1 MADTIV
7 DAKRGTRCISGLD
20 MSELIP
26 VRFSHLLGFAGIGS
40 IIRSERYLYTIKD
53 TRTWPVT
60 YPIPYLERVRCALEL
75 SQQLHEP
82 PRGIDGDPQ
91 TLLPGM
97 RFPSWMRCSNRNC
110 ELMHWRPWNQPHDP
124 KAGPCCTACGHPLD
138 QYPWVVIDNLGRMDD
153 VPWHWLLHRGSNCR
167 HDWQKQTIKL
177 HENNTGKRWTL
188 ECTVLGCRKKVDQDD
203 NINQYAGLK
212 VFRDQPWLSEKDAVP
227 PVPGGVVPEVRIA
240 DVSSPGL
247 YSVPM
252 CTALVIPPESRIERG
267 SVIDLLYRNGP
278 EKAALNSA
286 KNQRSRELIFRRL
299 KYKFGCN
306 VSVSDVKNAWEE
318 IDQTDGF
325 PLYGETFSPGQMQE
339 DEFRAIL
346 TTFPDQ
352 REDEDLV
359 TFSRTS
365 QWKRLSERIGG
376 ERELACIGM
385 LQDLIEVKRLREIRV
400 FKGFTRLG
408 GPTPPVPPNILG
420 QETWL
425 PAIEL
430 FGEGVFLVLSEK
442 ALGQWERQPSVIKIA
457 AELQQRFEA
466 AGLDD
471 QVRTNGGMQ
480 QPPNGRITA
489 RFILLHTLSHM
500 LIRQFETSAG
510 YPASSLKERIYCG
523 TNMAGLLI
531 YVAVPDVAGSL
542 GGLSELA
549 KPERFLTVLSET
561 FRKAEWCS
569 LDPVCS
575 EHEGQGPHQLNRSAC
590 HGCALIPEPACVLG
604 NEILDRTFVKG
615 DHSKGIASP
624 LEFAL

>member
-1 MADTIV
+1 
-7 DAKRGTRCISGLD
+7 
-20 MSELIP
+20 MSEFIP

-53 TRTWPVT
+53 TREWPPT
-60 YPIPYLERVRCALEL
+60 YPIPYLERVKCALEL

-82 PRGIDGDPQ
+82 PKGIDGDSQ

-97 RFPSWMRCSNRNC
+97 RFPSWMRCTNKNC
-110 ELMHWRPWNQPHDP
+110 ELLHWRPWNQPHDP
-124 KAGPCCTACGHPLD
+124 KTGPCCTACGNPLD

-153 VPWHWLLHRGSNCR
+153 VPWHWLLHRESNCR
-167 HDWQKQTIKL
+167 EDWQKQTLRL
-177 HENNTGKRWTL
+177 HENKTGKRWQL
-188 ECTVLGCRKKVDQDD
+188 SCRICSKTVDQDD
-203 NINQYAGLK
+203 NINQQAGLK
-212 VFRDQPWLSEKDAVP
+212 VFRQQPWLHAAPQAPE
-227 PVPGGVVPEVRIA
+227 GIVPEVRIA

-252 CTALVIPPESRIERG
+252 CSALVIPPESRIERG

-278 EKAALNSA
+278 EQAAL
-286 KNQRSRELIFRRL
+286 KNARNANAREQRFRNLREKFRCSL
-299 KYKFGCN
+299 
-306 VSVSDVKNAWEE
+306 SDVKSAWEE
-318 IDQTDGF
+318 IKQSDGY
-325 PLYGETFSPGQMQE
+325 PLYGESFSPGQMQE
-339 DEFRAIL
+339 DEYKAIL
-346 TTFPDQ
+346 STFPDQ

-365 QWKRLSERIGG
+365 QWKRLADRITG
-376 ERELACIGM
+376 ERELSCIGL
-385 LQDLIEVKRLREIRV
+385 LQELIEVKRLREIRV

-408 GPTPPVPPNILG
+408 GPNPPVPPNIVG
-420 QETWL
+420 NEPWL

-430 FGEGVFLVLSEK
+430 FGEGIFLVLSEK
-442 ALGQWERQPSVIKIA
+442 ALAQWEQQASVIKIA
-457 AELQQRFEA
+457 VELQARFEA
-466 AGLDD
+466 TGLAD
-471 QVRTNGGMQ
+471 QVRSNGGME
-480 QPPNGRITA
+480 QPPNGRITP

-523 TNMAGLLI
+523 SNMAGLLI

-542 GGLSELA
+542 GGLSEIA
-549 KPERFLTVLSET
+549 NPERFLAVISET

-604 NEILDRTFVKG
+604 NEILDRTMVKG
-615 DHSKGIASP
+615 DHSKGIFSP

>member
-1 MADTIV
+1 
-7 DAKRGTRCISGLD
+7 
-20 MSELIP
+20 
-26 VRFSHLLGFAGIGS
+26 
-40 IIRSERYLYTIKD
+40 
-53 TRTWPVT
+53 
-60 YPIPYLERVRCALEL
+60 
-75 SQQLHEP
+75 
-82 PRGIDGDPQ
+82 
-91 TLLPGM
+91 
-97 RFPSWMRCSNRNC
+97 
-110 ELMHWRPWNQPHDP
+110 
-124 KAGPCCTACGHPLD
+124 
-138 QYPWVVIDNLGRMDD
+138 MDD
-153 VPWHWLLHRGSNCR
+153 VPWHWLLHRGSDCR
-167 HDWQKQTIKL
+167 HNWKVQTIRL
-177 HENNTGKRWTL
+177 HENNTGKRWQL
-188 ECTVLGCRKKVDQDD
+188 SCLVCKKAVNQDD
-203 NINQYAGLK
+203 NINQHTGLK
-212 VFRDQPWLSEKDAVP
+212 VFRHQPWLSEIAAAQQVP
-227 PVPGGVVPEVRIA
+227 EDVVPEVRIA

-252 CTALVIPPESRIERG
+252 CSALVIPPESRIERG

-278 EKAALNSA
+278 EQAALKNA
-286 KNQRSRELIFRRL
+286 KNLKARELRFRNLRDR
-299 KYKFGCN
+299 FRCN
-306 VSVSDVKNAWEE
+306 LSDVKKAWEE
-318 IDQTDGF
+318 IEQTDGY
-325 PLYGETFSPGQMQE
+325 PLYGESFTPGQMQE

-359 TFSRTS
+359 TFSRTG
-365 QWKRLSERIGG
+365 QWKQLADRIGG
-376 ERELACIGM
+376 ERELACIGL

-408 GPTPPVPPNILG
+408 GPNPPVPPNIVG
-420 QETWL
+420 EETWL

-442 ALGQWERQPSVIKIA
+442 ALRQWEQQPSAIKIA
-457 AELQQRFEA
+457 EELQERFEA
-466 AGLDD
+466 SGLGD
-471 QVRTNGGMQ
+471 QVRKNGGMQ
-480 QPPNGRITA
+480 QPPNGRITP

-531 YVAVPDVAGSL
+531 YVAVSDVAGSL

-590 HGCALIPEPACVLG
+590 HGCALIPEPACVVG
-604 NEILDRTFVKG
+604 NEILDRTLIKG
-615 DHSKGIASP
+615 DHSKGICSP

>member
-1 MADTIV
+1 
-7 DAKRGTRCISGLD
+7 

-82 PRGIDGDPQ
+82 PKGIDGDPQ

-124 KAGPCCTACGHPLD
+124 KTGPCCTACGHPLD
-138 QYPWVVIDNLGRMDD
+138 QYPWVVIDNFGRMDD
-153 VPWHWLLHRGSNCR
+153 VPWHWLLHRGSNNCR

-188 ECTVLGCRKKVDQDD
+188 ECTVMGCRKRVDQDD
-203 NINQYAGLK
+203 NINQHAGLK
-212 VFRDQPWLSEKDAVP
+212 VFRHQPWFNEKDAVP
-227 PVPGGVVPEVRIA
+227 QVPEDIKLEVRIA
-240 DVSSPGL
+240 DISSPGL
-247 YSVPM
+247 YAVPM
-252 CTALVIPPESRIERG
+252 CSALVIPPESRVERG

-278 EKAALNSA
+278 AMGVLKNARNDIRRKMEIA
-286 KNQRSRELIFRRL
+286 KLSREFQ
-299 KYKFGCN
+299 CN
-306 VSVSDVKNAWEE
+306 SSQIVDAWQK
-318 IDQTDGF
+318 IDKVNGY
-325 PLYGETFSPGQMQE
+325 PLYEERSFTPGQIHE
-339 DEFRAIL
+339 DEFMAML
-346 TTFPDQ
+346 TPLPDQ

-359 TFSRTS
+359 TFSRTC
-365 QWKRLSERIGG
+365 QWKNLSDRIGG
-376 ERELACIGM
+376 ERERACIDVI
-385 LQDLIEVKRLREIRV
+385 QELIEVKRLREIRV

-408 GPTPPVPPNILG
+408 GPTPPVPPNIVG

-430 FGEGVFLVLSEK
+430 FGEGIFLVLSENV
-442 ALGQWERQPSVIKIA
+442 LGQWEQQPSVIKIA
-457 AELQQRFEA
+457 AELQERFETE
-466 AGLDD
+466 GLAD

-480 QPPNGRITA
+480 QPPNGRITP

-549 KPERFLTVLSET
+549 KPERFLAVLSET

>member
-1 MADTIV
+1 
-7 DAKRGTRCISGLD
+7 

-53 TRTWPVT
+53 TRSWPVT

-82 PRGIDGDPQ
+82 PKGIDGDPQ

-97 RFPSWMRCSNRNC
+97 RFPSWMRCSNKNC

-124 KAGPCCTACGHPLD
+124 KTGPCCTACGHPLD
-138 QYPWVVIDNLGRMDD
+138 QYPWVVIDNFGRMDD
-153 VPWHWLLHRGSNCR
+153 VPWHWLLHRGSNNCR

-188 ECTVLGCRKKVDQDD
+188 ECTVMGCRKRVDQDD
-203 NINQYAGLK
+203 NINQKADLR
-212 VFRDQPWLSEKDAVP
+212 VLRHQPWFNEKDAVP
-227 PVPGGVVPEVRIA
+227 QVPEDIKPEVRIA
-240 DVSSPGL
+240 DISSPGL
-247 YSVPM
+247 YAVPM
-252 CTALVIPPESRIERG
+252 CSALVIPPESRVERG

-278 EKAALNSA
+278 AMGVL
-286 KNQRSRELIFRRL
+286 
-299 KYKFGCN
+299 
-306 VSVSDVKNAWEE
+306 KNARNDIRRKMEIANLAREFQCNSSQIVDAWQK
-318 IDQTDGF
+318 IDQVNGY
-325 PLYGETFSPGQMQE
+325 PLYEERNFTPGQIHE
-339 DEFRAIL
+339 DEFMAML
-346 TTFPDQ
+346 TPLHDQ

-365 QWKRLSERIGG
+365 QWKNLSDRIGW
-376 ERELACIGM
+376 ERERACIDVI
-385 LQDLIEVKRLREIRV
+385 QELIEVKRLREIRV

-408 GPTPPVPPNILG
+408 GPNPPVPPNIVG

-430 FGEGVFLVLSEK
+430 FGEGIFLVLSENV
-442 ALGQWERQPSVIKIA
+442 LGQWEQQPSVIKIA
-457 AELQQRFEA
+457 AELQERFETE
-466 AGLDD
+466 GLAD

-480 QPPNGRITA
+480 QPPNGRITP

-549 KPERFLTVLSET
+549 KPERFLAVLSET

-624 LEFAL
+624 LEFAV

>member
-1 MADTIV
+1 
-7 DAKRGTRCISGLD
+7 

-40 IIRSERYLYTIKD
+40 IIRAERYLYTIKD
-53 TRTWPVT
+53 TRDWPVT
-60 YPIPYLERVRCALEL
+60 YPLPYLERVRCALEL
-75 SQQLHEP
+75 NQQLHEP
-82 PRGIDGDPQ
+82 PKGIDSDAQ
-91 TLLPGM
+91 TFLPGM
-97 RFPSWMRCSNRNC
+97 RFPSWMRCSNREC
-110 ELMHWRPWNQPHDP
+110 ELLHWRPWNQPHD
-124 KAGPCCTACGHPLD
+124 KKTGPCCTACGYPLD

-153 VPWHWLLHRGSNCR
+153 VSWHWLLHRGNNCR

-177 HENNTGKRWTL
+177 HENNTGKRWQLSCLVCGSTSPA
-188 ECTVLGCRKKVDQDD
+188 DD
-203 NINQYAGLK
+203 NITQNAGLR
-212 VFRDQPWLSEKDAVP
+212 VLRHQPWLSNKDGEPQVP
-227 PVPGGVVPEVRIA
+227 EDVVLEVRIA

-252 CTALVIPPESRIERG
+252 CSALVIPPESRVQRG

-278 EKAALNSA
+278 EKAALKNA
-286 KNQRSRELIFRRL
+286 KNPTSREQRFRNL
-299 KYKFGCN
+299 KDKFRCN
-306 VSVSDVKNAWEE
+306 LSDVKKAWEK
-318 IDQTDGF
+318 IDQQDGY

-339 DEFRAIL
+339 DEFKALL

-365 QWKRLSERIGG
+365 QWNDLADRIGG
-376 ERELACIGM
+376 KRELACIGL

-400 FKGFTRLG
+400 FKGFTRIG
-408 GPTPPVPPNILG
+408 GPIPPVSPNIVG
-420 QETWL
+420 ADTWL
-425 PAIEL
+425 PAIDL

-442 ALGQWERQPSVIKIA
+442 ALGQWEQQPSVIKIA
-457 AELQQRFEA
+457 AELQDRFEA
-466 AGLDD
+466 SGLAD
-471 QVRTNGGMQ
+471 QVRKTGGMQ
-480 QPPNGRITA
+480 QPPNGRITP

-531 YVAVPDVAGSL
+531 YVAVPDIAGSL

-549 KPERFLTVLSET
+549 KPERFLAVLSET

-590 HGCALIPEPACVLG
+590 HGCALIPEPACVVG
-604 NEILDRTFVKG
+604 NEILDRTLVKG
-615 DHSKGIASP
+615 DHSKGICSP